1 MSTTA
6 QQLAASVRVR
16 ALPFLSRIAS
26 IRAIL
31 LVLIAIACGLAA
43 STYSVFGHTWDEPE
57 HLAAGMNL
65 IDTGDYQYDTQHPP
79 LARIAMAIGP
89 YLAGARSYGNP
100 GPSGEE
106 EGRDILYGEHYDLY
120 LTLARVGMLPFL
132 ALLLFSVWAWT
143 RHTYGTPTAILA
155 TAIVV
160 ATPVIIGHAA
170 VATLDIPMVGT
181 SLFALYLLVLWFDA
195 PSSKKAIAFGLAA
208 GLAAG
213 AKLSSIPFIGL
224 VAIVW
229 SVIWAVNRRY
239 SNAQQHSSTIE
250 KPIKISRAISH
261 AVIAGLVA
269 LCALVL
275 CYGIGVAPFSP
286 EHSVLVPIGI
296 PRLMTSLAALTDH
309 NSAGH
314 LSYFM
319 GELRRSGWWN
329 FYLVALAL
337 KTPLPLLLTS
347 LGGTAWLI
355 YQSIHERRWTLMA
368 PPVALIAIL
377 IFCSAYSHI
386 NIGVRHVLILY
397 PLMAITGAAFVTML
411 WHRFK
416 RSADRIVIA
425 AIVGWQLLNAAQAH
439 PDYLAYF
446 NEIAGAHPERY
457 LIDSDL
463 DWGQDL
469 RRLKHVVAEKKIDK
483 LAFIYRGT
491 ADLVREGLPQATL
504 LWPNQRASGWIA
516 VSLLARATG
525 SESGG
530 YDWLKAHKP
539 TMRIGKSIDLYY
551 VEPNQP

>member
-16 ALPFLSRIAS
+16 ALPLLSRIAS

-31 LVLIAIACGLAA
+31 FLLIAIACGLAA

-57 HLAAGMNL
+57 HLAAGMSL
-65 IDTGDYQYDTQHPP
+65 IDTGDYRYDPQHPP

-89 YLAGARSYGNP
+89 YLAGAHSHGNP

-106 EGRDILYGEHYDLY
+106 EGRDILYGQHYDLY
-120 LTLARVGMLPFL
+120 LTLARIGMLPFL

-155 TAIVV
+155 TAGVV
-160 ATPVIIGHAA
+160 TTPVIIGHAS
-170 VATLDIPMVGT
+170 VAALDIPMVGT
-181 SLFALYLLVLWFDA
+181 TLFALYLLVRWFDA
-195 PSSKKAIAFGLAA
+195 PSIKKAIAFGLAA
-208 GLAAG
+208 GIAA
-213 AKLSSIPFIGL
+213 ATKLSAIPFIGL

-229 SVIWAVNRRY
+229 SIAWVMNRRY
-239 SNAQQHSSTIE
+239 SHAQQQTSIIE
-250 KPIKISRAISH
+250 KSINISQAISH
-261 AVIAGLVA
+261 AIIAGA
-269 LCALVL
+269 AGLCALVL
-275 CYGIGVAPFSP
+275 CYGIAFAPFSAAHP
-286 EHSVLVPIGI
+286 VLVPIGV
-296 PRLMTSLAALTDH
+296 PRLWASLVALTDH
-309 NSAGH
+309 NRDGH

-319 GELRRSGWWN
+319 GELRRNGWWN
-329 FYLVALAL
+329 FYLVAIAL

-355 YQSIHERRWTLMA
+355 YHSVRERRWTLMA
-368 PPVALIAIL
+368 SPLALISIL

-397 PLMAITGAAFVTML
+397 PLMAIAGAAFVTML

-416 RSADRIVIA
+416 RSADRIVIV
-425 AIVGWQLLNAAQAH
+425 AILGWQLLNVAQAH

-469 RRLKHVVAEKKIDK
+469 RRLKNVVTEKKIDK
-483 LAFIYRGT
+483 LAFVYRGT
-491 ADLVREGLPQATL
+491 ADLAREGLPQATL

-516 VSLLARATG
+516 VSLLAKATG
-525 SESGG
+525 SETGG
-530 YDWLKAHKP
+530 YDWLKAYQP

-551 VEPNQP
+551 IEPN